1 MEISLRGKKRCI
13 RVYAFFNYMQKT
25 HFVKK
30 ILCGWFGRGGSHIRW
45 QMADKLW
52 I

>member
-13 RVYAFFNYMQKT
+13 RLYAFFNYVQKT

-30 ILCGWFGRGGSHIRW
+30 NYVDGLVVEGHKHEQIYV
-45 QMADKLW
+45 
-52 I
+52 